1 MHIKK
6 GMNVKVIS
14 GNNKGQSGKI
24 LDVFPKKMK
33 AIVEGI
39 NFRKRSVRPTQDN
52 PSGGYVDR
60 EAPLHLSNL
69 MVMHNDQATRIG
81 YKKLENGKKCR
92 KKLTLVDLCIVCKC
106 GKSFCPK
113 HRTPESHNCKISE
126 IIAQKDKEVQLDKV
140 LGGGNFKQIEVI

>member
-6 GMNVKVIS
+6 GMKVKVLS
-14 GNNKGQSGKI
+14 GNHKGQSGKV

-33 AIVEGI
+33 AIVEGV

-69 MVMHNDQATRIG
+69 MVLHNDQATRIG
-81 YKKLENGKKCR
+81 YKKLEDGKKVR
-92 KKLTLVDLCIVCKC
+92 
-106 GKSFCPK
+106 
-113 HRTPESHNCKISE
+113 ISV
-126 IIAQKDKEVQLDKV
+126 KTKEEL
-140 LGGGNFKQIEVI
+140 